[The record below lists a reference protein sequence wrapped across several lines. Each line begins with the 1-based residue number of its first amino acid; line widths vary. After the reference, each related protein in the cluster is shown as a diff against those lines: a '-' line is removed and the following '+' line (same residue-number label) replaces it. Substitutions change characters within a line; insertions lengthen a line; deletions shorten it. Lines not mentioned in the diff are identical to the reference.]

1 MSLRAKILLF
11 YILLQKYNNISK
23 HTRKS
28 GESFR
33 KSYLEVLGEAGI
45 IYWLA
50 SELKFKVTLLHIAQ
64 LLQLLSLMSLQFLY
78 PFRHLGRR
86 ALYNYCFIYMYHKP
100 KFYISGQ
107 NYQVLF
113 LSSHHRISFEIY
125 TTPEAASILQCQF
138 LFPHFLN
145 FLQRKLGGR

>member
-1 MSLRAKILLF
+1 MGCNINFPQVGGLLYLSDIEQHKLPSKSLL
-11 YILLQKYNNISK
+11 S
-23 HTRKS
+23 
-28 GESFR
+28 
-33 KSYLEVLGEAGI
+33 
-45 IYWLA
+45 
-50 SELKFKVTLLHIAQ
+50 SELKFKVALFHVAQ
-64 LLQLLSLMSLQFLY
+64 LLQLLSFMSLQPLH
-78 PFRHLGRR
+78 PFCQLGRR

-125 TTPEAASILQCQF
+125 TTPEAASIFQCQF